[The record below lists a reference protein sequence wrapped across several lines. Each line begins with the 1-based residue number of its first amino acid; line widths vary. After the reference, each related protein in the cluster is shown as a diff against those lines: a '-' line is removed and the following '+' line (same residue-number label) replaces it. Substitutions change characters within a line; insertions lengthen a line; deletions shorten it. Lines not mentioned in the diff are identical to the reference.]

1 MLLRAHGSELAHGFK
16 LGLLGFVLG
25 AEDALH
31 PGRQLFTRI
40 KLARGV
46 HVRLQIGVHVHR
58 LLVALCR
65 AWRQR
70 FHDDA
75 LKLLGDA
82 TVVGGGWQDLD
93 VFDLF
98 EDRQIVVHREQPLA
112 GQQLIQHDAA
122 GEDVRA
128 TVNRLAAHLLG
139 RHIGE
144 LAFEDARLGLGL
156 ARGLHF
162 GDAEVDELDLALVAD
177 HDVLRGYIA
186 VDQLQVIAQRVL
198 LAVRVVQ
205 RLAQLHHQ
213 HAGLRH
219 RHRRG
224 AVGKLLL
231 TALCNAAQVAPG
243 DVLHRNKVR
252 VLDFAP
258 VEHLADAGVI

>member
-31 PGRQLFTRI
+31 PSRQLFTRI

-70 FHDDA
+70 LHDDA

-205 RLAQLHHQ
+205 RLA
-213 HAGLRH
+213 
-219 RHRRG
+219 
-224 AVGKLLL
+224 
-231 TALCNAAQVAPG
+231 
-243 DVLHRNKVR
+243 
-252 VLDFAP
+252 
-258 VEHLADAGVI
+258 